1 MTRGKGKSFLVNTA
15 EENGQISLANEE
27 MRSEKKTE
35 SVKYPKMPISAA
47 CSTPGLPQPPQT
59 GIAPG
64 HLGLQILHPGFLR
77 GRGRS
82 VYTSE
87 RLGLISRRM

>member
-35 SVKYPKMPISAA
+35 SVKYPKMPFSA
-47 CSTPGLPQPPQT
+47 GLPQPPQT